1 MQIHIRIKSTV
12 EWYLYGTFMYLER
25 EVERDLEPEE
35 ERERDLELREEE
47 EEELL
52 LPDEERENLPRRFF
66 FLPRGDFC
74 RASSFSYTC
83 GNQPINQ
90 VSFLS
95 LKQQTRNYS

>member
-1 MQIHIRIKSTV
+1 M
-12 EWYLYGTFMYLER
+12 
-25 EVERDLEPEE
+25 ERDLEPEE
-35 ERERDLELREEE
+35 ERERDLEQREEE

-83 GNQPINQ
+83 ANQSINQ
-90 VSFLS
+90 YGLFPVTT
-95 LKQQTRNYS
+95 QQTKNYS

>member
-1 MQIHIRIKSTV
+1 M
-12 EWYLYGTFMYLER
+12 
-25 EVERDLEPEE
+25 ERDLEPEE

-47 EEELL
+47 DEELL

-83 GNQPINQ
+83 GNQPINK
-90 VSFLS
+90 VSIMLLTLQPGITAS
-95 LKQQTRNYS
+95 PT

>member
-1 MQIHIRIKSTV
+1 
-12 EWYLYGTFMYLER
+12 
-25 EVERDLEPEE
+25 VERDLEPEE
-35 ERERDLELREEE
+35 ERERDLELREDE

-74 RASSFSYTC
+74 RASSFSYTSD
-83 GNQPINQ
+83 NQSINK

-95 LKQQTRNYS
+95 LSNRPGITTSPTKLTVLI

>member
-1 MQIHIRIKSTV
+1 LKKMNS
-12 EWYLYGTFMYLER
+12 LYLER
-25 EVERDLEPEE
+25 DVERDLEPEE
-35 ERERDLELREEE
+35 ERERDLELREED

-83 GNQPINQ
+83 GNQPINM

-95 LKQQTRNYS
+95 LSNRPGMTASPIQLSLLI